1 MHLPK
6 GINFLIEIDAGG
18 YVIVNVEHFL
28 LHSHR
33 AKISPT
39 TSFGEKHEVSMF
51 EHVFVEE
58 YRIVKRLFFNKNKN
72 LPLNN

>member
-51 EHVFVEE
+51 EQVFVEE
-58 YRIVKRLFFNKNKN
+58 YRIAKWL
-72 LPLNN
+72 LPSIEIKIFP